1 MYLEIQAMLRKG
13 AIQMVEDCQRRFLYL
28 LFLVE
33 KRLQEVSQTNENS
46 NRIYETFECLVDN

>member
-33 KRLQEVSQTNENS
+33 NS

>member
-13 AIQMVEDCQRRFLYL
+13 AIHLVEDCQRRFLYL

-33 KRLQEVSQTNENS
+33 KRLQDVSQN
-46 NRIYETFECLVDN
+46 